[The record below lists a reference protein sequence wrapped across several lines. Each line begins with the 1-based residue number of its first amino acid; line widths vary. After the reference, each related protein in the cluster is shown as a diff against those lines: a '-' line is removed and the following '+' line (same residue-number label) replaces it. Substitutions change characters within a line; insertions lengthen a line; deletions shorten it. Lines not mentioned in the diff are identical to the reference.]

1 MRWRAI
7 VGIWALRLILFGMS
21 AMLLQA
27 QFTNKELALGSWQ
40 MIDEVAPAWKT
51 QGWVNSKPLD
61 VEDLRD
67 KVVLL
72 RFFNDNPTGATSL
85 NELYRT
91 YREQGLMVVGLY
103 APTPYPTE
111 TELKHL
117 QRLSSA
123 LGFQFPVGLDSRWE
137 TLNRYWLNRPDA
149 DLTATTFLIDRQGII
164 RYIQPDGMYDGKS
177 SRRSMR
183 KAYEK
188 LQEAV
193 ENLLKQE

>member
-21 AMLLQA
+21 ATLLQA

-40 MIDEVAPAWKT
+40 MIDEVAPGWKA

-67 KVVLL
+67 SVVLL
-72 RFFNDNPTGATSL
+72 RFFNDNPTGVSSL
-85 NELYRT
+85 NELYRN

-103 APTPYPTE
+103 TPTPFPTE
-111 TELKHL
+111 TDVKHL
-117 QRLSSA
+117 QRLASA

-137 TLNRYWLNRPDA
+137 TLNRYWLNRADA
-149 DLTATTFLIDRQGII
+149 DLTAATFLIDRQGII

-188 LQEAV
+188 LQKEI
-193 ENLLKQE
+193 ETLLKRE

>member
-21 AMLLQA
+21 ATLLQA

-40 MIDEVAPAWKT
+40 MIDEVAPGWKA

-67 KVVLL
+67 SVVLL
-72 RFFNDNPTGATSL
+72 RFFNDNPTGVSSL
-85 NELYRT
+85 NELYRN

-103 APTPYPTE
+103 TPTPFPTE
-111 TELKHL
+111 TDVKHL
-117 QRLSSA
+117 QRLASA

-137 TLNRYWLNRPDA
+137 TLNRYWLNRADA
-149 DLTATTFLIDRQGII
+149 DLTAATFLIDRQGII

-188 LQEAV
+188 LTEAI
-193 ENLLKQE
+193 ESLLKRE